1 MNIQMHEFLPT
12 PFLPRRTLE
21 SHQTWI
27 EANLGVTL
35 ADVVIFKI
43 DLDLTQIAV
52 EKILGC
58 PNRLDPAYK
67 AATRLTP
74 LLSSAQTPPGF
85 PPLLGLTARAPEGES
100 GSLLSG
106 PHSRRRFDL
115 QWKDC
120 PVALRLHGI
129 AWPVIA
135 LNAYY
140 HEGPE
145 SDEESMACLLI
156 TKRDC
161 AAEVVGFVEALDR
174 RDTKPRFHVRTGTQ
188 GQSRNVIGISSCSTR
203 ALSHF

>member
-74 LLSSAQTPPGF
+74 LLSSAQTPP
-85 PPLLGLTARAPEGES
+85 
-100 GSLLSG
+100 
-106 PHSRRRFDL
+106 
-115 QWKDC
+115 
-120 PVALRLHGI
+120 
-129 AWPVIA
+129 
-135 LNAYY
+135 
-140 HEGPE
+140 
-145 SDEESMACLLI
+145 
-156 TKRDC
+156 
-161 AAEVVGFVEALDR
+161 
-174 RDTKPRFHVRTGTQ
+174 
-188 GQSRNVIGISSCSTR
+188 
-203 ALSHF
+203 